1 MYASGNSVVPSLG
14 ISGTRFGP
22 PCCVSLTGVGLH
34 LGGSVIRLV
43 LLLAFVRLVLSL
55 LVVFLEPMLSIL
67 AVFDGTSFI
76 SALGV
81 SETCGI
87 PPLIVSF
94 LFFHSDY
101 LF

>member
-1 MYASGNSVVPSLG
+1 
-14 ISGTRFGP
+14 
-22 PCCVSLTGVGLH
+22 
-34 LGGSVIRLV
+34 
-43 LLLAFVRLVLSL
+43 
-55 LVVFLEPMLSIL
+55 MLSIL

-94 LFFHSDY
+94 LFLTLY
-101 LF
+101 LLVNYH

>member
-1 MYASGNSVVPSLG
+1 
-14 ISGTRFGP
+14 
-22 PCCVSLTGVGLH
+22 
-34 LGGSVIRLV
+34 
-43 LLLAFVRLVLSL
+43 
-55 LVVFLEPMLSIL
+55 MLSIL

-94 LFFHSDY
+94 LFPIMR
-101 LF
+101 LFIF